1 MISTGVA
8 ILMGILAV
16 VVWRN
21 RNRLVGRG
29 PFVSQHVVLY
39 FFCLVAIAAGL
50 GATAVVLRLL
60 R

>member
-1 MISTGVA
+1 
-8 ILMGILAV
+8 
-16 VVWRN
+16 
-21 RNRLVGRG
+21 
-29 PFVSQHVVLY
+29 VVLY